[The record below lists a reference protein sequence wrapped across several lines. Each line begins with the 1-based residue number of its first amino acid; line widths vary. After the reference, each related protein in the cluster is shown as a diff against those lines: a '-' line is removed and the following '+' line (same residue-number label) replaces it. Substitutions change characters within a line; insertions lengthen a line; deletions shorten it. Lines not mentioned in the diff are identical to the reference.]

1 MDDLLLFTP
10 SKGSTHEQTR
20 RLAKSFS
27 KEWVENITKEVSII

>member
-10 SKGSTHEQTR
+10 SNEAHEHIR
-20 RLAKSFS
+20 RPVESLI